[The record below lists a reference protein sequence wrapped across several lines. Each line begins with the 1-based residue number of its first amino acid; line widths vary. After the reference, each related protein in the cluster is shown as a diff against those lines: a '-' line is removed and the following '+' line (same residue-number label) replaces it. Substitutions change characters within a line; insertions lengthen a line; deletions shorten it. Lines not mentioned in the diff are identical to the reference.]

1 MDRRCCWA
9 VFAAVLL
16 FCVTISGCGG
26 GNSNTGT
33 STTTTTPTSPLDAT
47 TASLA
52 NGTVG
57 AIYFVSLNAKGGTP
71 PYTWSQTSGGPMPGG
86 ITFSAAGN
94 FTGTPTTA
102 GTFGPYVFT
111 VTDANTTAASTGNL
125 SITITGTAL
134 SVTTTSL
141 PAGTVNTAYSATLA
155 ASGGAVPYAWTETSG
170 GALPP
175 GLTLATSG
183 TISGTP
189 TTTGVYG
196 PYVFTATDAGSTTA
210 ASGNISIT
218 INATAAAVCTPLGNE
233 SALASTTPYAFLV
246 KGSDQLGSPI
256 DIAGSFTPNGT
267 GGITAAV
274 VDYNGF
280 SNGPQQLQVNLAAS
294 SYAFATNGQGCLY
307 LAFSG
312 LVTPAIRERVQ
323 PGANLRLPVGSGRA
337 PKPAIS
343 ATVVPNAQFAFVLG
357 GAGTPTF
364 QSGRIIE
371 SDFAASGTS
380 ASGFMHVQTPAAFA
394 SGLSSLL
401 PNYAF
406 GVDGWTGTSSA
417 SVLRTALAGT
427 FTNTSGTL
435 SAGYADLDVG
445 GIPGGPS
452 GELSGGHG
460 VLNSSVDAGTGRGTG
475 SLFLTTP
482 NGPLT
487 IDFAFYILNAS
498 DMILLSTD
506 AAASNPNSPLLAG
519 RVLASSPTYPAGP
532 LSGTYIL
539 ALQALQTTGTAI
551 GNLAEIG
558 TLSATTAGAV
568 AATIYANDAG
578 TFSTTPYTN
587 ASYTVEAASGRVSLT
602 GLTANPPVVYLTA
615 GATSDDAI
623 VGFLVGTDAQTSS
636 GVLVAQSAVPPPYT
650 AASVIGNWAA
660 STAEDVDGANG
671 AFLGAFNFTPG
682 AYTVTS
688 LTTGTVPNIP
698 NLQTVAVNADGSG
711 NLDGGNFP
719 FVTNGQTLFAIPDS
733 GDPLLF
739 VFTAGLP

>member
-1 MDRRCCWA
+1 MDRRCCCA

-26 GNSNTGT
+26 GNSNTS
-33 STTTTTPTSPLDAT
+33 STTTTTPTGPLDAT

-57 AIYFVSLNAKGGTP
+57 TTYFVSLNAKGGTP
-71 PYTWSQTSGGPMPGG
+71 PYTWSQSSGGAMPGG

-102 GTFGPYVFT
+102 GTFGPYVFK
-111 VTDANTTAASTGNL
+111 VTDASTNTASTGNL

-134 SVTTTSL
+134 SVSTTSL
-141 PAGTVNTAYSATLA
+141 PAGTVGAAYTATLA
-155 ASGGAVPYAWTETSG
+155 ATGGAVPYTWTETSG

-183 TISGTP
+183 SISGTP

-196 PYVFTATDAGSTTA
+196 PYVFTATDAGNTTA

-233 SALASTTPYAFLV
+233 SALTSATPYSFLV

-256 DIAGSFTPNGT
+256 DIAGSFTPNGN
-267 GGITAAV
+267 GGLSAAI

-280 SNGPQQLQVNLAAS
+280 SNGPQHFQVNLGAS
-294 SYAFATNGQGCLY
+294 SYAFAPNGQGCLF
-307 LAFSG
+307 LSISG
-312 LVTPAIRERVQ
+312 V
-323 PGANLRLPVGSGRA
+323 LPVVS
-337 PKPAIS
+337 S
-343 ATVVPNAQFAFVLG
+343 VQFAFDLG
-357 GAGTPTF
+357 SAGATHF

-371 SDFAASGTS
+371 TDFAASGTS
-380 ASGFMHVQTPAAFA
+380 ASGFIHVQTPPFA
-394 SGLSSLL
+394 LASLVS
-401 PNYAF
+401 NYAF
-406 GVDGWTGTSSA
+406 GVDGWTGTSSP

-445 GIPGGPS
+445 GVTGGPS
-452 GELSGGHG
+452 GELTGGHG
-460 VLNSSVDAGTGRGTG
+460 VLNSTVDTSTGRGTG

-519 RVLASSPTYPAGP
+519 RALASNPTYPAGALTGP
-532 LSGTYIL
+532 YIL
-539 ALQALQTTGTAI
+539 ALQGLETGGTTI

-558 TLSATTAGAV
+558 TLSATTAGAIPT
-568 AATIYANDAG
+568 ATIYANDAG
-578 TFSTTPYTN
+578 TFSTTLYTG
-587 ASYTVEAASGRVSLT
+587 SYTVEAASGRASLT
-602 GLTANPPVVYLTA
+602 GLTPNPPVLYLTA
-615 GATSDDAI
+615 GATSDGQI
-623 VGFLVGTDAQTSS
+623 VGFLVGTDAAASS
-636 GVLVAQSAVPPPYT
+636 GVVVAQAAVPPPYSLS
-650 AASVIGNWAA
+650 SVSGNWSA

-671 AFLGAFNFTPG
+671 AFLGAFNFTGAG

-688 LTTGTVPNIP
+688 QITGTVPNVP
-698 NLQTVAVNADGSG
+698 NLQTIAVNADGSG
-711 NLDGGNFP
+711 GLDGGNFP
-719 FVTNGQTLFAIPDS
+719 FVTNGQTLFAIPNS